1 MATDVLQAV
10 LDRGAD
16 PESLAL
22 LSPDS
27 GWTLAGLQV
36 AVHQKAA
43 ELKELI
49 EQGQVYPLIVH
60 QDVDSVIDML
70 ALWQLGV
77 TPAPLNPKLTQAELA
92 AAKTALSGVRSEA
105 QAIVWTSGTAGRPR
119 GVEVSFAGLSAN
131 AEASAAR
138 LLLTDDDVWA
148 ASLSFAHVGGLALL
162 VRALLLG
169 SDLVVLDAFDARR
182 LNEALE
188 GRGLPIGYNRPVTHV
203 SLVPT
208 QLKKLLDERGD
219 EPAPKTARCVLT
231 GGAHAPMAL
240 VGRAG
245 RLGWPIALTYG
256 MTEMTSQVA
265 TADPALTR
273 LKPGTVGAPLNGT
286 EVHIAPDDEIMVR
299 GATLVER
306 YVGADEVSILG
317 DDGWYHTGDLGRID
331 EDGHLWVTGRRGE
344 RIISGGV
351 TVDAIEVEE
360 VLRAHPAVVDAVV
373 AAIPDD
379 EWGEI
384 VGAFVV
390 GVEGEFDLD
399 AVAEHAR
406 SLLSDAK
413 RPRRWL
419 IDHELPL
426 NANGKVDR
434 VLVAA
439 FLRDAE
445 A

>member
-22 LSPDS
+22 VSPDT

-162 VRALLLG
+162 VRAL
-169 SDLVVLDAFDARR
+169 
-182 LNEALE
+182 
-188 GRGLPIGYNRPVTHV
+188 
-203 SLVPT
+203 
-208 QLKKLLDERGD
+208 
-219 EPAPKTARCVLT
+219 
-231 GGAHAPMAL
+231 
-240 VGRAG
+240 
-245 RLGWPIALTYG
+245 
-256 MTEMTSQVA
+256 
-265 TADPALTR
+265 
-273 LKPGTVGAPLNGT
+273 
-286 EVHIAPDDEIMVR
+286 
-299 GATLVER
+299 
-306 YVGADEVSILG
+306 
-317 DDGWYHTGDLGRID
+317 
-331 EDGHLWVTGRRGE
+331 
-344 RIISGGV
+344 
-351 TVDAIEVEE
+351 
-360 VLRAHPAVVDAVV
+360 
-373 AAIPDD
+373 
-379 EWGEI
+379 
-384 VGAFVV
+384 
-390 GVEGEFDLD
+390 
-399 AVAEHAR
+399 
-406 SLLSDAK
+406 
-413 RPRRWL
+413 
-419 IDHELPL
+419 
-426 NANGKVDR
+426 
-434 VLVAA
+434 
-439 FLRDAE
+439 
-445 A
+445 